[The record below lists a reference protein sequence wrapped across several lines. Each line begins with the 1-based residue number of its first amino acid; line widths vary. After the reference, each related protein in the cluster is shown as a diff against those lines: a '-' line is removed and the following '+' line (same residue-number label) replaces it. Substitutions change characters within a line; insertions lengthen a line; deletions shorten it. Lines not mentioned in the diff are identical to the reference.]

1 VLLDKLNLMGNN
13 KIKWE
18 EINNTSIKMELE
30 NLIQRQNTIK
40 DKIIKLS
47 SKLEDIE
54 KEYLYG
60 NKILSKRYK
69 GEE

>member
-1 VLLDKLNLMGNN
+1 MLDKLNLMGNN

>member
-1 VLLDKLNLMGNN
+1 LLDKLNLMGNN

>member
-1 VLLDKLNLMGNN
+1 MLDKLIIMGNN
-13 KIKWE
+13 SIKWE
-18 EINNTSIKMELE
+18 DINNSSIKLELE

>member
-1 VLLDKLNLMGNN
+1 MLDKLNLMGNN

-18 EINNTSIKMELE
+18 EINNSSIKMELE